1 MVLENRLKEE
11 EREEREERKEKNKK
25 RDHHHHHASV
35 RSTVP
40 ATKREAIAFTRHTN
54 DGARVNQ
61 KSMVEEH
68 RRKLQ
73 AAKEEVAASKLAIL
87 LPDVREKLLRE
98 ALSRSDWVVD
108 KALVL
113 LEGFLSVNE
122 AELRVLERKI
132 DDRKRAVLEA
142 NNVGTDFLD
151 RERRE
156 RKKRRSRREKREG
169 ERERGEGERKQREK
183 RGDKRDKKKRK
194 ERQEE
199 ERVVF
204 DDEAERRRELE
215 AQREREKGVRMA
227 EVYRE
232 LQGGKA
238 VEMREQALLK
248 ERLQVAYRT
257 GDTEEVERLKERLNP
272 NKE

>member
-11 EREEREERKEKNKK
+11 EREEREEREEKNKK
-25 RDHHHHHASV
+25 RDHHHHHHHASV

-108 KALVL
+108 RALVL

-132 DDRKRAVLEA
+132 DDRKRALLEA

-156 RKKRRSRREKREG
+156 RKKLRSRREKREG
-169 ERERGEGERKQREK
+169 ERER
-183 RGDKRDKKKRK
+183 
-194 ERQEE
+194 
-199 ERVVF
+199 
-204 DDEAERRRELE
+204 
-215 AQREREKGVRMA
+215 EREK
-227 EVYRE
+227 EKE
-232 LQGGKA
+232 
-238 VEMREQALLK
+238 K
-248 ERLQVAYRT
+248 ER
-257 GDTEEVERLKERLNP
+257 E
-272 NKE
+272 

>member
-1 MVLENRLKEE
+1 MRNPGVVAESKAKGSGGGKNAKDAKNAKVANPVPGTQ
-11 EREEREERKEKNKK
+11 REG
-25 RDHHHHHASV
+25 
-35 RSTVP
+35 
-40 ATKREAIAFTRHTN
+40 AIAFTRHTN
-54 DGARVNQ
+54 DGARANQ

-73 AAKEEVAASKLAIL
+73 LAKEEVAASKLAIL
-87 LPDVREKLLRE
+87 LPDVREGLLRE

-122 AELRVLERKI
+122 EELRVLERRI
-132 DDRKRAVLEA
+132 DERKRAVLEA
-142 NNVGTDFLD
+142 NNVDPGFLD
-151 RERRE
+151 RERKE
-156 RKKRRSRREKREG
+156 RKKHRSRREKKSEKR
-169 ERERGEGERKQREK
+169 REK
-183 RGDKRDKKKRK
+183 RRTEKKKDDTKERKRK
-194 ERQEE
+194 ERHGE

-204 DDEAERRRELE
+204 DDEAERRREME
-215 AQREREKGVRMA
+215 AQREREKGARMA

-238 VEMREQALLK
+238 AEMREQALLK
-248 ERLQVAYRT
+248 ERLQNAYRT
-257 GDTEEVERLKERLNP
+257 GDTEEVERLKGRLNP